1 MKKNYI
7 APSTQ
12 VYVMNME
19 PLMGINSISGERAG
33 AGSESNTVNFSREGG
48 GSWDDEE

>member
-12 VYVMNME
+12 VYVMHME
-19 PLMGINSISGERAG
+19 PLMGINSISDDRAG
-33 AGSESNTVNFSREGG
+33 AGSSDSPVNFSREGG
-48 GSWDDEE
+48 SWDDED

>member
-12 VYVMNME
+12 IYTVQVEN
-19 PLMGINSISGERAG
+19 LLGINSISDERAG
-33 AGSESNTVNFSREGG
+33 AGSADNTVNFGRSGG
-48 GSWDDEE
+48 DWGDEE